1 MIFGVGKLR
10 VRGLSY
16 AIIYM
21 ILHLATV
28 IQYLSDGIY
37 RASIAS
43 RSKKYVMKTAEER
56 EMEVK
61 ILTCCCVVCGD
72 SIFCLYLSPQ

>member
-43 RSKKYVMKTAEER
+43 RSKKVNFSHTRFRALGPEQIPVYRQLAHR
-56 EMEVK
+56 
-61 ILTCCCVVCGD
+61 
-72 SIFCLYLSPQ
+72 